1 MVGVPAGLFVM
12 GARQNEAGHT
22 AAEVP
27 AHPVSIR
34 APFAMG
40 KFDITR
46 AQFAVFADA
55 THFAPA
61 GKCDWR
67 MPRAHGQP
75 MNQSESDPVVCVSW
89 NDAQA
94 YVEWLGRKTGHA
106 YRLPSEAEWEYAARA
121 GSTTAR
127 PWGEGITH
135 ENANYGA
142 AQCCAGF
149 IEGKDRWLYTSP
161 VGAFPANAFGLND
174 MMGDVWQWVRDCSH
188 DDYTGAPADGSVW
201 AGGDCSEH
209 IVRGGAW
216 FQAPDSVRSAARA
229 GDRSDFR
236 IGDIGFRVARSL

>member
-1 MVGVPAGLFVM
+1 M